1 MTTET
6 TIPSTNNNH
15 PRMRIADIII
25 GKRYRQDIG
34 DIAELAKS
42 IREVGLLHPIVITP
56 DRRLIAG
63 QRRLKALEELG
74 WAEVPVHI
82 AEGLADALLCLRA
95 ERDENKFR
103 KEFTPSEAV
112 AIVKALEKLE
122 KPKAATR
129 RREGS
134 TKGGKA
140 SAAKKRQETNEGPGK
155 FPGPSPETT
164 NGPVVSEPP
173 ASEPE
178 TTAPERRVR
187 DEVAETVGMSGRTY
201 EKAQE
206 VVDSAEENPEQFG
219 PIKDE
224 MDRTGKVDP
233 AFKKVR
239 QRKAA
244 TGPAKKQQDKSAST
258 GEQSGEKKGKQHR
271 DKKESLSS
279 WRKQPNESSQ
289 EWFDRL
295 KAVKDKDKTG
305 LKREFEAIKDKAEK
319 FSIFKIDE
327 ELFEIAHYLIRHRDR
342 YWPPEFCPQFG
353 DVIRRAV
360 EFADKTEEE
369 LYEAFYPEYNSK
381 E

>member
-140 SAAKKRQETNEGPGK
+140 SAA
-155 FPGPSPETT
+155 
-164 NGPVVSEPP
+164 
-173 ASEPE
+173 
-178 TTAPERRVR
+178 
-187 DEVAETVGMSGRTY
+187 
-201 EKAQE
+201 
-206 VVDSAEENPEQFG
+206 
-219 PIKDE
+219 
-224 MDRTGKVDP
+224 
-233 AFKKVR
+233 
-239 QRKAA
+239 
-244 TGPAKKQQDKSAST
+244 
-258 GEQSGEKKGKQHR
+258 
-271 DKKESLSS
+271 
-279 WRKQPNESSQ
+279 
-289 EWFDRL
+289 
-295 KAVKDKDKTG
+295 
-305 LKREFEAIKDKAEK
+305 
-319 FSIFKIDE
+319 
-327 ELFEIAHYLIRHRDR
+327 
-342 YWPPEFCPQFG
+342 
-353 DVIRRAV
+353 
-360 EFADKTEEE
+360 
-369 LYEAFYPEYNSK
+369 
-381 E
+381 